1 MKALVKRS
9 SSLIFE
15 NYRSSFVK
23 FTKMFNIKPQE
34 REEVL
39 FSLKIILI
47 EEKYAINES

>member
-23 FTKMFNIKPQE
+23 FTKMLNIKPQE